1 MIKAAWTFAFG
12 ATVDV
17 SNAGVHANGH
27 FGHPTRDRIAAKP
40 TIRHMANA
48 VARLVTVIVVAA
60 MMMAVP
66 ASRAHAAEAAEIDAE
81 VDAGLQAL
89 LRESPEMR
97 ELAEKSA
104 GVLLFPRIT
113 KMGLVAGAAGGKGA
127 LRVNGKTVGYYRSRA
142 VSVGYQAGIQS
153 YGYALFLIGEEE
165 LMKLQALEGSFDVGS
180 APSLVIA
187 DQGFINEIGTRNL
200 DKGTVAV
207 FFSQEG
213 LMAGAGLQATKI
225 ARIYPK

>member
-1 MIKAAWTFAFG
+1 MIKATRPLMLRAS
-12 ATVDV
+12 VDV
-17 SNAGVHANGH
+17 STARAE
-27 FGHPTRDRIAAKP
+27 PRDRSSHPAPDRIE
-40 TIRHMANA
+40 TMRRIRHMANS
-48 VARLVTVIVVAA
+48 VARLIVAVVVAA
-60 MMMAVP
+60 MVLAVP
-66 ASRAHAAEAAEIDAE
+66 APRAHAAEAAEIDAE

-104 GVLLFPRIT
+104 GILLFPRIT

-153 YGYALFLIGEEE
+153 YGYALFLIGDEE

-180 APSLVIA
+180 SPSLVIA

>member
-1 MIKAAWTFAFG
+1 
-12 ATVDV
+12 
-17 SNAGVHANGH
+17 
-27 FGHPTRDRIAAKP
+27 
-40 TIRHMANA
+40 MANS
-48 VARLVTVIVVAA
+48 VARLVTVVVVAA
-60 MMMAVP
+60 LMFAVSAP
-66 ASRAHAAEAAEIDAE
+66 LAHADEAAEIDAE
-81 VDAGLQAL
+81 VDAGLRAL
-89 LRESPEMR
+89 LNESPELR

-104 GVLLFPRIT
+104 GILLFPRIT

-127 LRVNGKTVGYYRSRA
+127 LRVKGNTVGYYRSRA

-153 YGYALFLIGEEE
+153 YGYALFLIGDED
-165 LMKLQALEGSFDVGS
+165 LMKLQALEGSFDIES

-187 DQGFINEIGTRNL
+187 DQGFIKEIGTRNL

-225 ARIYPK
+225 ARIDPK